1 MFLAARLCARRETF
15 LQSRQI
21 SWKGVLVFEEEMSC
35 ADWCRCVVL
44 QTCGCWNVCCQ
55 GMACV
60 GRSKVCTL
68 VAANHFGPIPG
79 VQVGSQW
86 KFRVQVGHTSS
97 FCICNTA
104 MRTVTSCLSVTQLW
118 WNFRVQVRHID
129 SLQRVF
135 LSPIQRVSWP
145 LSRHVSFMRMCDCHV
160 FHILPH
166 FCIFQQS
173 AHITYFFLNKLAFLM
188 AIFTA
193 RCYASAVLAMGLCLC
208 LSVCHKSEF
217 Y

>member
-1 MFLAARLCARRETF
+1 MQMRGPANVRLVKRVLSGHGVRRSFQGVYARSCQPLWSNPRRRGRQPVEVPRTGRTHIIFL
-15 LQSRQI
+15 
-21 SWKGVLVFEEEMSC
+21 
-35 ADWCRCVVL
+35 
-44 QTCGCWNVCCQ
+44 
-55 GMACV
+55 
-60 GRSKVCTL
+60 
-68 VAANHFGPIPG
+68 
-79 VQVGSQW
+79 
-86 KFRVQVGHTSS
+86 
-97 FCICNTA
+97 ICHTA

-129 SLQRVF
+129 SLKRVF

-208 LSVCHKSEF
+208 LSVCLSVTSRSSTKTAKRHTNNTTR
-217 Y
+217 

>member
-1 MFLAARLCARRETF
+1 MCYSFLFLFPSSRRDRNCYVFGCSSVCSKGNILAVEANLVKRRFSFWGRDELCRLMQMRGPA
-15 LQSRQI
+15 
-21 SWKGVLVFEEEMSC
+21 
-35 ADWCRCVVL
+35 
-44 QTCGCWNVCCQ
+44 NVCCQ

-97 FCICNTA
+97 FCICHTA
-104 MRTVTSCLSVTQLW
+104 MRTVTSFLSVTQLW

-129 SLQRVF
+129 SLKRVF

-173 AHITYFFLNKLAFLM
+173 AHITYFFWINWHFWWQFLP
-188 AIFTA
+188 
-193 RCYASAVLAMGLCLC
+193 RDAM
-208 LSVCHKSEF
+208 HPR